1 MSFCFSN
8 STLVVIIVYL
18 QEFGI
23 NMSTFLNEIM
33 EFTTFYPRLY
43 PENAYLFG
51 PEVLQITSRGSSY
64 FSTSTLVVIIEYFQ
78 EFGIITSTIPK
89 KIIEIFKLYPHL
101 LAENANFVNR
111 KSFEMLSYVSST
123 IGTVPLGQDC
133 SILSGLLVFRVSNFF
148 ISR

>member
-1 MSFCFSN
+1 MSFCFSI

-33 EFTTFYPRLY
+33 EFTTFYPQFY
-43 PENAYLFG
+43 PKNAYLFG
-51 PEVLQITSRGSSY
+51 PEVLQNTIRGSFH
-64 FSTSTLVVIIEYFQ
+64 FSISTLVVIIEYFQ
-78 EFGIITSTIPK
+78 KFGIITSTISK

-111 KSFEMLSYVSST
+111 KSFEMLTYLSYT
-123 IGTVPLGQDC
+123 IGTFPLGQDC
-133 SILSGLLVFRVSNFF
+133 SILSGLLVFRVSTFF
-148 ISR
+148 ISW

>member
-1 MSFCFSN
+1 MSFCFSI

-23 NMSTFLNEIM
+23 NISTFFNEIM
-33 EFTTFYPRLY
+33 EFTTFYPHLY

-51 PEVLQITSRGSSY
+51 PEVLKITSRVSFY
-64 FSTSTLVVIIEYFQ
+64 FSISTLVVIIVYLQ
-78 EFGIITSTIPK
+78 ECGIITSTIPK

-111 KSFEMLSYVSST
+111 KSFEMLTYLSYT
-123 IGTVPLGQDC
+123 IGAFPLGQDC

>member
-23 NMSTFLNEIM
+23 NISTFFNEIM
-33 EFTTFYPRLY
+33 EFTTFYPHLY

-51 PEVLQITSRGSSY
+51 PEVLQNTSRGSFH
-64 FSTSTLVVIIEYFQ
+64 FSISTLVVIIEYFQ

-89 KIIEIFKLYPHL
+89 KIIEIFKLCPRL

-111 KSFEMLSYVSST
+111 KSFVSYT

-133 SILSGLLVFRVSNFF
+133 SILSGLLVFRVSAFL